1 MGGGAAAPA
10 TNPVAEARRSW
21 AISVLRGSKQLK
33 LGSGRFNATWVNH
46 LGHCGAWEGSGRK
59 NRWRGR
65 ICMAALAGAWH
76 SGSWDDLRPT
86 TTSAKGAEKDTDAH
100 RELEAG

>member
-1 MGGGAAAPA
+1 VPA

-21 AISVLRGSKQLK
+21 AISVLRGSKQLE
-33 LGSGRFNATWVNH
+33 LGFGRFSATWVNH

-59 NRWRGR
+59 NQRWGR
-65 ICMAALAGAWH
+65 IRMAALTGVWR

-86 TTSAKGAEKDTDAH
+86 TTSIKGAGKDTDAH
-100 RELEAG
+100 RGLEAG